1 MYLKRFVCNLMPQTV
16 QMLVLGLEKG
26 GGVVWHVGG
35 LMFGKQTQIT
45 SN

>member
-1 MYLKRFVCNLMPQTV
+1 MYQKRFVSNLMPQV

-26 GGVVWHVGG
+26 GGGGVWHVGG
-35 LMFGKQTQIT
+35 LMFGKKTQIT

>member
-1 MYLKRFVCNLMPQTV
+1 MYLKRFVCNLMPQV

-26 GGVVWHVGG
+26 GGVWHVGG